1 MEKEERSYR
10 ATPVGPESHNP
21 GGVEGTGLL
30 EGRDPWEQD
39 TQILAWPASPSPMA
53 WVLGGH
59 WAWPQPFPLLFLRQ
73 TAPGADTASCESS
86 GGLLP
91 PGSEV
96 GGHRGEG
103 TMDWSPRWIMP
114 VGMPGILG
122 Y

>member
-1 MEKEERSYR
+1 MRLPWDLR
-10 ATPVGPESHNP
+10 VTALV
-21 GGVEGTGLL
+21 GVEGIGLL
-30 EGRDPWEQD
+30 VGRDPWEQD
-39 TQILAWPASPSPMA
+39 TQILAWPASLFPHGLGP
-53 WVLGGH
+53 GGH

-114 VGMPGILG
+114 VGMLMGTGDIYGLE
-122 Y
+122 

>member
-1 MEKEERSYR
+1 MRLPWDLR
-10 ATPVGPESHNP
+10 VTALV
-21 GGVEGTGLL
+21 GVEGIGLSVS
-30 EGRDPWEQD
+30 RDPWEQD
-39 TQILAWPASPSPMA
+39 TQILAWPASPFPHG
-53 WVLGGH
+53 LGPGGH

-96 GGHRGEG
+96 GGHKGEG

-114 VGMPGILG
+114 VGMLMGTRGHLWDG
-122 Y
+122 ME

>member
-1 MEKEERSYR
+1 M
-10 ATPVGPESHNP
+10 TPVGPESHNP
-21 GGVEGTGLL
+21 GGGGGNRTVRRQRSLGTGHT
-30 EGRDPWEQD
+30 DPG
-39 TQILAWPASPSPMA
+39 LACFSIPHGLGP
-53 WVLGGH
+53 GGH

-122 Y
+122 C